1 MSTKIKRGLGFRELD
16 KFNEAMLV
24 KQVWRLVHDTNSLF
38 YKVFKAKYFPTGTIF
53 DAKASL
59 GSYAWKSILKARKV
73 ILLGARWRIGDRSSV
88 KIFKDCWLPG
98 AHLSRVLSPI
108 FILSEEATV
117 DQLIGSDLRWWNTNL
132 VDLIFIPSEMQLIQ
146 SIPVCHFAQ
155 KDFPFW
161 PRSRTSMYQVLTGY
175 HLLCDLQD
183 NEVASSSDTAGQQ
196 KFWNSLW
203 KLNIPNKV
211 KFFLWRACTNS
222 IPTMLNLYK
231 RKIVPSSVCS
241 HCHVGEESVLHAL
254 WSCEAICL
262 MWVLVSRL
270 YLLNFPGLVCLGTC
284 LSWCFVPC

>member
-88 KIFKDCWLPG
+88 KIFKDYWLPG

-117 DQLIGSDLRWWNTNL
+117 DQLIGNDFRWWNTNL
-132 VDLIFIPSEMQLIQ
+132 VDLIFIPSE
-146 SIPVCHFAQ
+146 
-155 KDFPFW
+155 
-161 PRSRTSMYQVLTGY
+161 T
-175 HLLCDLQD
+175 
-183 NEVASSSDTAGQQ
+183 
-196 KFWNSLW
+196 
-203 KLNIPNKV
+203 
-211 KFFLWRACTNS
+211 
-222 IPTMLNLYK
+222 
-231 RKIVPSSVCS
+231 
-241 HCHVGEESVLHAL
+241 
-254 WSCEAICL
+254 
-262 MWVLVSRL
+262 
-270 YLLNFPGLVCLGTC
+270 
-284 LSWCFVPC
+284 